1 MNYMTGKTCCGCKCI
16 EKEKEID
23 ELCVLMIMMTTTNV
37 LLYKVNDDGRDVCVM
52 GVVRLLRSIHL
63 EWKPFTSRIFDE
75 DVIFYR
81 LNRRIL

>member
-1 MNYMTGKTCCGCKCI
+1 MHR
-16 EKEKEID
+16 EREREID
-23 ELCVLMIMMTTTNV
+23 DLCVMMIMMTTTDV
-37 LLYKVNDDGRDVCVM
+37 LLYKVNDDGRDVCWVI
-52 GVVRLLRSIHL
+52 LRSIHL